1 MEKLDRLFRIL
12 RRGGVRRGAEIQR
25 ELGISQPVMSRLIRE
40 AGPSVSRFGRSV
52 ATCYALSRE
61 ISVLGRQVP
70 VFRVDEQG
78 SPSRHGLLHFL
89 AGEEYW
95 LERASSGEGQ
105 PFRGLPPFID
115 DMRPQGYMGRGFPA
129 LFPELKLPGR
139 INDWNDDHH
148 LIALAMRSEDCVGNL
163 IIGEES
169 LDRFLS
175 QKQLS
180 FTRADYHA
188 LATNALTGQ
197 PGSSA
202 GGEHPKFAVYCE
214 GCHVL
219 VKFAGGDGAAAD
231 RWRDLLICE
240 DHALKMLRELGFPA
254 PRSEWFDLKGIR
266 YLEVERFDRIGR
278 QGRCGVISLNAV
290 NNHYIGQNPDNW
302 SRAGK
307 RILDEPGLSLSHA
320 DADRLIWLD
329 TFGELI
335 GNSDRHFGNLSFFAE
350 EAKEP
355 NLTLAPVYDMLPM
368 LFAPAAA
375 TLVDRQYVARPPSAL
390 NLYLW
395 KEVANHAL
403 KYWSILSDDDQLSLG
418 FRKIAIHCKECLS
431 QEIGKRA

>member
-1 MEKLDRLFRIL
+1 MEKLDRLFRAL
-12 RRGGVRRGAEIQR
+12 RRGGARRGVEIQR

-40 AGPSVSRFGRSV
+40 AGPRVSRFGRSV

-61 ISVLGRQVP
+61 ITGLGRQVP
-70 VFRVDEQG
+70 IFRVDKQG
-78 SPSRHGLLHFL
+78 SPSRHGLLHLL
-89 AGEEYW
+89 AGEDCW
-95 LERASSGEGQ
+95 LERDSGEGQ
-105 PFRGLPPFID
+105 PFPGLPPFID

-129 LFPELKLPGR
+129 HFPELKLPGR

-148 LIALAMRSEDCVGNL
+148 LIALAMRGEDSVGNL

-180 FTRADYHA
+180 FTRADYPA
-188 LATNALTGQ
+188 LATGTLAGQ

-202 GGEHPKFAVYCE
+202 GGEHPKFAVDSE
-214 GCHVL
+214 GRHVL

-240 DHALKMLRELGFPA
+240 HHSLKMLLELGVPA

-278 QGRCGVISLNAV
+278 QGRCGVISLYTV
-290 NNHYIGQNPDNW
+290 NNHFIGQNPDNW

-307 RILDEPGLSLSHA
+307 RILDEPGLNLSHA

-368 LFAPAAA
+368 HFAPAAA
-375 TLVDRQYVARPPSAL
+375 NLVDRQFVARPPSAI
-390 NLYLW
+390 NLHLW

-403 KYWSILSDDDQLSLG
+403 KYWSILSEDDQLSPG
-418 FRKIAIHCKECLS
+418 FRQIARHCWERLS
-431 QEIGKRA
+431 QQMGARS